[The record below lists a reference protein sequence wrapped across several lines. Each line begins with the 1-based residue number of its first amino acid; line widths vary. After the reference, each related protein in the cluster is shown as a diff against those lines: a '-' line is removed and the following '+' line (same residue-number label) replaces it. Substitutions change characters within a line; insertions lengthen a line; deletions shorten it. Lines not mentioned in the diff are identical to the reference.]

1 MTHLF
6 HGSLVAL
13 ITPFRNGALDEAALE
28 RMIEWHIK
36 NGTDAIVPA
45 GTTGE
50 CPTLTHEEHMR
61 VIQLTAEVA
70 HGRVPVLAGAGSNN
84 PVEAVALSQAA
95 ERAGADGVLHVAG
108 YYNRP
113 NQQGLYAHF
122 KMVHE
127 ETSLPIIV
135 YNIPGRA
142 VVNVLPETLAKLSE
156 LPRIMGIKDAT
167 GDLERPWIERQLIKR
182 DDFIWLSGND
192 STQVSY
198 NVAGGCGCISVT
210 ANIAPALVAKVQ
222 RLTAEGKWEEAREQQ
237 DRLMELHK
245 LMFKEPSPGPA
256 KYAASLLGLC
266 TEETRLPVLPISDG
280 LRVEIK
286 KAMQDLELI

>member
-280 LRVEIK
+280 LRAEIK

>member
-45 GTTGE
+45 GTTCE

>member
-113 NQQGLYAHF
+113 HQQGLYAHF